1 MKFVR
6 GVCHWIGE
14 IDPMFVSFLEV
25 EGYEVATTPI
35 DEFTTFAQEGFE
47 LYVIRSE
54 AAPTA
59 KMTSL
64 LNSGLRIGHTV
75 IIWTNVENEIA
86 WFKRDVETVITG
98 VPTAAMHFR
107 LTAAIQLHE
116 DRTAWRET
124 EERLIRINDDMH
136 TSLESL
142 ELASRRFEALFSG
155 LPVGCFTF
163 DAKGM
168 IHEWNSMATQILG
181 LEGYEVFLSS
191 VWNTLDPADQG
202 FWTQDKIHHVVQN
215 GNNIEF
221 DWSFIRPDGKEVH
234 LACKVVGL
242 VNKKGEI
249 VAAVAGNLDITERV
263 LAERALEQQMREN
276 RNYLKV
282 MERQRIKL
290 QEANR
295 KFKKLAVTD
304 GLTGITNRRKFNEM
318 LDETLDRAMRQN
330 GRFSL
335 LLFDIDHF
343 KALNDTYGHHAG
355 DEVLQLFADVLQTT
369 ARRYERPARFGGE
382 EFAIILDNCDRAS
395 SIIAADRFM
404 EAIHRQ
410 DWPYRKVTSSIGIAT
425 FGGLE
430 SGREMLEHA
439 DLALYDSK
447 KSGRDRI
454 THYSELANRDLH
466 AA

>member
-1 MKFVR
+1 
-6 GVCHWIGE
+6 
-14 IDPMFVSFLEV
+14 MFVSFLEA
-25 EGYEVATTPI
+25 EGYEVHLASL
-35 DEFTTFAQEGFE
+35 EQFTSFAQEGFN
-47 LYVIRSE
+47 LYVFRSDS
-54 AAPTA
+54 APT
-59 KMTSL
+59 TQVSSL
-64 LNSGLRIGHTV
+64 LTSGLRIGHTV
-75 IIWTNVENEIA
+75 VVWTNPKNEVA
-86 WFKRDVETVITG
+86 WFKANVETVLTG
-98 VPTAAMHFR
+98 TSGEATQLR
-107 LTAAIQLHE
+107 LAAAIQLHE
-116 DRTAWRET
+116 HRTSWRET

-163 DAKGM
+163 DGRGN

-181 LEGYEVFLSS
+181 LEGYEVFLSP
-191 VWNTLDPADQG
+191 VWAALDPESKG
-202 FWTQDKIHHVVQN
+202 FWTPEKIQRVVASSE
-215 GNNIEF
+215 NIEF
-221 DWSFIRPDGKEVH
+221 DWSFNRPDGKEVH

-242 VNKKGEI
+242 TNKKGDI

-330 GRFSL
+330 GKFSL
-335 LLFDIDHF
+335 LLFDIDNF

-355 DEVLQLFADVLQTT
+355 DEVLQLFAEVLQTT

-382 EFAIILDNCDRAS
+382 EFAIVLDNCDRVS
-395 SIIAADRFM
+395 SILAAERFM
-404 EAIHRQ
+404 EAIHRTE
-410 DWPYRKVTSSIGIAT
+410 WPYRKVTASIGIAT

-430 SGREMLEHA
+430 TGREMLEHA
-439 DLALYDSK
+439 DVALYDSK
-447 KSGRDRI
+447 KAGRDRL
-454 THYSELANRDLH
+454 THYSEVVVRDLH

>member
-1 MKFVR
+1 M
-6 GVCHWIGE
+6 CHWVGE
-14 IDPMFVSFLEV
+14 PEPMFFSFLEA
-25 EGYEVATTPI
+25 EGYEVQVAPLS
-35 DEFTTFAQEGFE
+35 EFTSFAKEGFQ

-54 AAPTA
+54 AAPTKQLTA
-59 KMTSL
+59 L
-64 LNSGLRIGHTV
+64 LTSGLRIGHSV
-75 IIWTNVENEIA
+75 IVWTKPENEIA
-86 WFKRDVETVITG
+86 WFKSNVEAVLTG
-98 VPTAAMHFR
+98 PAGEATQLRLATA
-107 LTAAIQLHE
+107 LKLHA
-116 DRTAWRET
+116 DRTSWRET
-124 EERLIRINDDMH
+124 EERLIRINDDMQ

-163 DAKGM
+163 DTRGN

-181 LEGYEVFLSS
+181 IEGYEVFLSP
-191 VWNTLDPADQG
+191 VWSALDPEEKG
-202 FWTQDKIHHVVQN
+202 FWTPEKIEQVVAN
-215 GNNIEF
+215 NKNIEF
-221 DWSFIRPDGKEVH
+221 DWSYERPDGKEVH

-242 VNKKGEI
+242 TNKKGEI

-330 GRFSL
+330 GKFSL
-335 LLFDIDHF
+335 LLFDIDNF

-355 DEVLQLFADVLQTT
+355 DEVLQLFAEVLQAT

-382 EFAIILDNCDRAS
+382 EFAIILDNCDRVSA
-395 SIIAADRFM
+395 ILAAERFM
-404 EAIHRQ
+404 EA
-410 DWPYRKVTSSIGIAT
+410 
-425 FGGLE
+425 
-430 SGREMLEHA
+430 
-439 DLALYDSK
+439 
-447 KSGRDRI
+447 
-454 THYSELANRDLH
+454 
-466 AA
+466 